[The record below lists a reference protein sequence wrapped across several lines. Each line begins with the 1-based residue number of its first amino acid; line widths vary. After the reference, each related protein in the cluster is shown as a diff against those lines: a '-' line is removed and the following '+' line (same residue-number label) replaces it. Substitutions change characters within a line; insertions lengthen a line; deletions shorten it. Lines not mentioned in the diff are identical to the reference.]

1 MQAFTAKYSDKI
13 QGVLSGFD
21 RLIFRG
27 YLRKIGYTVGLNSYL
42 WANDVL
48 LKDFGSHA
56 NEISDRIKEAA
67 LRCVQECGRPIQYL
81 PSSKDDKEQ
90 IARSIAQQ
98 DHITEGPVCALTCVE
113 PCMGFDIHRNRE
125 TKRLEL
131 VHRPRK
137 CLYVYQYWEHPV
149 LGWLHARI
157 QTWFP
162 FSIQIGMNG
171 REWLARQMER
181 VGMDYQKQDNC
192 FHGCRIGIKPSS

>member
-27 YLRKIGYTVGLNSYL
+27 SLRKIAYTFGLNSYL

-81 PSSKDDKEQ
+81 PSSKDDKEA
-90 IARSIAQQ
+90 IARSITQQ
-98 DHITEGPVCALTCVE
+98 DH
-113 PCMGFDIHRNRE
+113 R
-125 TKRLEL
+125 
-131 VHRPRK
+131 RPGLRPH
-137 CLYVYQYWEHPV
+137 LRGAVY
-149 LGWLHARI
+149 
-157 QTWFP
+157 
-162 FSIQIGMNG
+162 
-171 REWLARQMER
+171 
-181 VGMDYQKQDNC
+181 
-192 FHGCRIGIKPSS
+192 GI

>member
-1 MQAFTAKYSDKI
+1 MQAFIAKYSDKI

-27 YLRKIGYTVGLNSYL
+27 SLRKIAYALGLNGYL
-42 WANDVL
+42 WANHVL

-56 NEISDRIKEAA
+56 NEISDRVKTAA
-67 LRCVQECGRPIQYL
+67 LRCAQESGRPIRYL
-81 PSSKDDKEQ
+81 PSSKDDKEE
-90 IARSIAQQ
+90 ITRSIAQQ
-98 DHITEGPVCALTCVE
+98 DHIIEGPVCALTCVE
-113 PCMGFDIHRNRE
+113 PCLGFDIYRNRE

-131 VHRPRK
+131 VQRPRK

-162 FSIQIGMNG
+162 FSIQIGING
-171 REWLARQMER
+171 RVM
-181 VGMDYQKQDNC
+181 V
-192 FHGCRIGIKPSS
+192 SSSDGRRRN